1 MEPIEKHESE
11 AGEPHAQ
18 LNRFWR
24 FLLKRYGPD
33 DTINL
38 PDEKLEWEVEKHLSL
53 YKDYSDFGIKAV
65 GIFAA
70 TVGGVL
76 SISFGGGADPAV
88 KWFLLQ
94 AAFIMSLVMGF
105 IFIGCGALW
114 FHTSI
119 KVKWI
124 ARKLKMIKS
133 PDIVY
138 LSYLLWIFGI
148 LFLVVAGGLDWLKSR
163 VL

>member
-1 MEPIEKHESE
+1 MEPPEKKPE
-11 AGEPHAQ
+11 EPQEQ
-18 LNRFWR
+18 LNRFWS
-24 FLLKRYGPD
+24 FLVRRYGPD
-33 DTINL
+33 DNINVR
-38 PDEKLEWEVEKHLSL
+38 DEKLEWEVEKHLSL

-76 SISFGGGADPAV
+76 SISFGGGADPDV

-105 IFIGCGALW
+105 IFIGCGVLW
-114 FHTSI
+114 FHTAI

-124 ARKLKMIKS
+124 AIRLKMIKS

-148 LFLVVAGGLDWLKSR
+148 LFFVVAIGLGRLKSR